1 MRKINFFDTTL
12 RDGEQS
18 PGVNLNSEE
27 KLAIARQLERLG
39 VDVMEAGFPASSQA
53 DFQSVQEIAR
63 EIRGC
68 SVTGLARSVKSD
80 IDAAWE
86 ALKDGAS
93 PRIHIFIATSDIHLK
108 YKLKKTREQVIE
120 QAVEMV
126 KYAKSKFP
134 IVQWSAEDACRT
146 DLGYLAKIVG
156 KVIEAGADVINLPD
170 TVGYLAPAE
179 YGNIFK
185 YIKENVPGIDN
196 VTLSAHCHDDLGM
209 AVANSLAAIENG
221 ADQIESVINGIGER
235 AGNASLEEIAVA
247 LYIRKDFYQAETRL
261 KLDEIKRTSDLV
273 SNLTGMAVPRNKAVV
288 GDNAFAHE
296 SGIHQ
301 DGYLKEKT
309 TYEIF
314 SPELV
319 GVKTDA
325 LVLGKHSGRHAFKD
339 KLKQLGFQFEEE
351 EVNHFFR
358 IFKEFTAKK
367 KEITDEDIIAI
378 VLEEKVSSR
387 KAGYDLEG
395 LQVNYGT
402 SQVPT
407 ATATLR
413 NQFTDEV
420 IHEAATGTGSI
431 EAVYNTLERC
441 IGEEV
446 QLLDYRIQSNGKG
459 RDAFAQVYVQVLFE
473 GKEGSGRG
481 VAQDVL
487 EASAKAYINAVNRI
501 LLLKDSNQYFSTTE
515 TSAVE
520 TKTVG

>member
-1 MRKINFFDTTL
+1 VVRKISFFDTTL

-18 PGVNLNSEE
+18 PGVNLNLKE

-63 EIRGC
+63 EIKGC

-108 YKLKKTREQVIE
+108 HKLKKTREQVIE

-146 DLGYLAKIVG
+146 DLNYLAEIVG

-170 TVGYLAPAE
+170 TVGYLTPAE

-185 YIKENVPGIDN
+185 FIRENVPSIDR
-196 VTLSAHCHDDLGM
+196 VKLSAHCHDDLGM

-221 ADQIESVINGIGER
+221 ADQIEAVINGIGER

-247 LYIRKDFYQAETRL
+247 LRIRKDFYQAETSL

-339 KLKQLGFQFEEE
+339 KLKQLGLKFGEE
-351 EVNHFFR
+351 EVNRFFR
-358 IFKEFTAKK
+358 IFKEFTDKK

-378 VLEEKVSSR
+378 VLEEKVNSR
-387 KAGYDLEG
+387 NGFELEG
-395 LQVNYGT
+395 LQVSYGT

-407 ATATLR
+407 AAATLR
-413 NQFTDEV
+413 NLVTDEV
-420 IHEAATGTGSI
+420 IQEAATGTGSI

-441 IGEEV
+441 LGEEV

-459 RDAFAQVYVQVLFE
+459 EDAFAQVYVQIKVD
-473 GKEGSGRG
+473 GKEASGRG

-487 EASAKAYINAVNRI
+487 EASAKAYINAINRI
-501 LLLKDSNQYFSTTE
+501 LLIKNSSEYFTTNE
-515 TSAVE
+515 PS
-520 TKTVG
+520 TVG